1 MQKGIVIAGFA
12 GIGKTTL
19 AKKYSNVIDI
29 ESSPYKYDYSM
40 YDNIDYE
47 KFKGNKDRIKNTNFP
62 QNYIDAINQAK
73 QKYDIVL
80 IWLCDEAIDIYKK
93 FGVDFVVCYPNV
105 DAFEGYKQRYIS
117 RGNLQT
123 WIDNVVNYY
132 NEFVVNKLEKSNYKK
147 IILDKG
153 ENLEDKLL
161 QLGFKLDI

>member
-1 MQKGIVIAGFA
+1 MTNGIVIAGFA
-12 GIGKTTL
+12 GVGKTTL

-29 ESSPYKYDYSM
+29 ESSPYKYDYST

-47 KFKGNKDRIKNTNFP
+47 GFKGKKDRIKNINFP
-62 QNYIDAINQAK
+62 QNYINAINQAK

-80 IWLCDEAIDIYKK
+80 IWLCDEAIDLYNK
-93 FGVDFVVCYPNV
+93 FGINFVVCYPNV

-117 RGNLQT
+117 RGNSQT

-132 NEFVVNKLEKSNYKK
+132 NEFFVKKLEKSNYKK
-147 IILDKG
+147 IILEKD

-161 QLGFKLDI
+161 KLGFKLDI